1 MSEALTYLALFGAG
15 LVAGTINVLAGGGS
29 FLTLP
34 LLIFLGLPAT
44 VANGTNRI
52 AILVQN
58 VGAVWSFNR
67 HGVMD
72 WSWVRRAA
80 LPALLGA
87 GVGTWAA
94 VRIGDA
100 SFQRILATLM
110 VVFAVVILLDPL
122 RNRLRRVARVGS
134 DDPQVESGPPRRP
147 GLSGPAFSASFFAV
161 GMYGGFVQAGVGF
174 FILALAMLAGFDL
187 VKGNALK
194 VLVVLVF
201 TPLALFMFAAAG
213 KVDWGMG
220 TVLAGG
226 NLLGGLIGTHLT
238 VLKGH
243 AWVKRV
249 VVVMVLV
256 FAVKLWLTP

>member
-1 MSEALTYLALFGAG
+1 MSEPVSWALLFAAG
-15 LVAGTINVLAGGGS
+15 TVAGTINVLAGGGS

-58 VGAVWSFNR
+58 VGAVWSFDR

-72 WSWVRRAA
+72 WKWVKTAA
-80 LPALLGA
+80 LPALAGA
-87 GVGTWAA
+87 GFGTWAA
-94 VRIGDA
+94 VRLEDA
-100 SFQRILATLM
+100 SFQRILALLM
-110 VVFAVVILLDPL
+110 AGFAVVILLDPV
-122 RNRLRRVARVGS
+122 RRRFAPRSEGGDGSDEGSRPRLRGAAFPVAFFFVG
-134 DDPQVESGPPRRP
+134 V
-147 GLSGPAFSASFFAV
+147 
-161 GMYGGFVQAGVGF
+161 YGGFVQAGVGF
-174 FILALAMLAGFDL
+174 LILALALLAGLDL

-201 TPLALFMFAAAG
+201 TPLSLWIFARAG

-220 TVLAGG
+220 VALAGG
-226 NLLGGLIGTHLT
+226 NLLGGLLGTHLT

-243 AWVKRV
+243 AWVKRI
-249 VVVMVLV
+249 VVVMIVL
-256 FAVKLWLTP
+256 FAIRLWLAPGGA

>member
-1 MSEALTYLALFGAG
+1 MSGPVAYLLLFTAG
-15 LVAGTINVLAGGGS
+15 IAAGTINVLAGGGS
-29 FLTLP
+29 FITLP

-52 AILVQN
+52 AILAQN
-58 VGAVWSFNR
+58 LGAVWSFNR

-80 LPALLGA
+80 LPALAGA
-87 GVGTWAA
+87 GFGTWAA
-94 VRIGDA
+94 VRIEDA

-110 VVFAVVILLDPL
+110 VIFAVVILLDPL
-122 RNRLRRVARVGS
+122 RSRISRGA
-134 DDPQVESGPPRRP
+134 ESAVSPAPDSAVRPR
-147 GLSGPAFSASFFAV
+147 LSGAAFSVAFFGV
-161 GMYGGFVQAGVGF
+161 GLYGGFVQAGVGF
-174 FILALAMLAGFDL
+174 LILSLAMLAGLDL

-194 VLVVLVF
+194 VLVVLIF
-201 TPLALFMFAAAG
+201 TPLALALFAAAG

-220 TVLAGG
+220 VTLAGG
-226 NLLGGLIGTHLT
+226 NLIGGLIGARLT

-243 AWVKRV
+243 AWVRRI

-256 FAVKLWLTP
+256 FALKLWLAP

>member
-1 MSEALTYLALFGAG
+1 MSDPAAYLLLFTAGIAAGA
-15 LVAGTINVLAGGGS
+15 INVLAGGGS

-52 AILVQN
+52 AILAQN

-80 LPALLGA
+80 LPALVGA
-87 GVGTWAA
+87 GLGTWAA
-94 VRIGDA
+94 VRIEDA
-100 SFQRILATLM
+100 SFQRILAILM
-110 VVFAVVILLDPL
+110 VFFAVVILLDPL
-122 RNRLRRVARVGS
+122 RNRIRGGAESTVGPAI
-134 DDPQVESGPPRRP
+134 DGAVRP
-147 GLSGPAFSASFFAV
+147 HLSGAAFSAAFFGV
-161 GMYGGFVQAGVGF
+161 GLYGGFVQAGLGF
-174 FILALAMLAGFDL
+174 LILSLAMLAGLDL

-194 VLVVLVF
+194 VLVVLIF
-201 TPLALFMFAAAG
+201 TPLALTLFAAAG

-220 TVLAGG
+220 VALAGG
-226 NLLGGLIGTHLT
+226 NLVGGLIGTHLT

-249 VVVMVLV
+249 VVVMIVV
-256 FAVKLWLTP
+256 FALKLWIAP

>member
-1 MSEALTYLALFGAG
+1 VSQPLTLSLLFAAG
-15 LVAGTINVLAGGGS
+15 TVAGTINVLAGGGS

-34 LLIFLGLPAT
+34 LLIFLGLPPT

-72 WSWVRRAA
+72 WSWLRRAA
-80 LPALLGA
+80 LPALAGA
-87 GVGTWAA
+87 GLGTWAA

-100 SFQRILATLM
+100 SFQRILASLM

-122 RNRLRRVARVGS
+122 RSRIRKATGTGG
-134 DDPQVESGPPRRP
+134 DPTADRAAPPR
-147 GLSGPAFSASFFAV
+147 LSGAGFSAAFFAV
-161 GMYGGFVQAGVGF
+161 GVYGGFVQAGIGF
-174 FILALAMLAGFDL
+174 LILALAMLAGFDL

-201 TPLALFMFAAAG
+201 TPLALVLFAVAG

-220 TVLAGG
+220 IALAGG
-226 NLLGGLIGTHLT
+226 NLLGGLTGTHLT

-249 VVVMVLV
+249 VVLMIVV
-256 FAVKLWLTP
+256 FALKLWIAP

>member
-1 MSEALTYLALFGAG
+1 VSGPAAYVILFVAG
-15 LVAGTINVLAGGGS
+15 TVAGTINVLAGGGS

-72 WSWVRRAA
+72 WSWIRRAA
-80 LPALLGA
+80 LPALVGA
-87 GVGTWAA
+87 GLGTWAA
-94 VRIGDA
+94 IRIGDE
-100 SFQRILATLM
+100 SFQRVLATLM
-110 VVFAVVILLDPL
+110 VIFAVVMLLDPL
-122 RNRLRRVARVGS
+122 RNRIGRGKAVA
-134 DDPQVESGPPRRP
+134 DGPDTGDAASPR
-147 GLSGPAFSASFFAV
+147 LSGLAFSATFFGV
-161 GMYGGFVQAGVGF
+161 GVYGGFVQAGVGF
-174 FILALAMLAGFDL
+174 FILALAVLAGLDL
-187 VKGNALK
+187 VRGNALK

-201 TPLALFMFAAAG
+201 TPLALVLFALAG

-220 TVLAGG
+220 TALAGG
-226 NLLGGLIGTHLT
+226 NLLGGLLGTHLT

-249 VVVMVLV
+249 VVVMIVV
-256 FAVKLWLTP
+256 FALKLWIAP